1 MIWLACLAAYIA
13 FVAFLCGMM
22 ALNDE

>member
-1 MIWLACLAAYIA
+1 MIWLAYLAAYIA
-13 FVAFLCGMM
+13 FVAFMYGMM